1 VIYVRTQPPCVVAST
16 AGFCGD
22 VDGVVVRFGVWELWW
37 RDGRTKYIWLECSTL
52 ACRTSGRQTMRYFD
66 VSVKSTVPHQLI
78 FHDGTTDGEP
88 HGLDSSIDATFT
100 WGGNKGARRQ
110 PSRNYNGQ
118 FAVLRAPIS
127 PLQMSSR
134 ERNESPHQRQSLRFT
149 TSY

>member
-1 VIYVRTQPPCVVAST
+1 MFVLNRLVWWLLQRVSVVMWMVSWCDLEF
-16 AGFCGD
+16 GSCG
-22 VDGVVVRFGVWELWW
+22 

-100 WGGNKGARRQ
+100 LGGNKGARRQ